1 MSKPSSTAGN
11 ACVECGIPDPCLM
24 DVITDFPENK
34 EHHVWSREGA
44 VHFDLLDE
52 GEGCDGTIT
61 IKSKCDKSG
70 CPEAW
75 LEEHKDGTSHSLTSD
90 GKPNKVKLYHGGE
103 KNGLSIL
110 EAFGSPWEYLSSIT
124 QPGDVFDEPAHYTVV
139 ANGCY
144 ECGRYVEIDVYP
156 TIEIRFTVGLSYD
169 LISSKRERT
178 IKERRDE
185 QIKSRQAMD
194 NTQPKNKNK
203 LRDGWTYKTDQ
214 FEFMNKSA
222 LNVDFGLKI
231 CNVEYSHKY
240 AEEIKKLRKTKALEQ
255 LNRADRLVDNLNTYF
270 APDPESRNKT
280 REYSVFSFN
289 AEPLKIGV
297 SYAYQYTDVKEG
309 PCHYF
314 GLYGKPFLEAK
325 LKFDIIQFICA
336 YCKID
341 SLVGRCRA
349 YLKKHGTSV
358 ECYIEVAPGVNLNI
372 GAAYSKK
379 DDKWTFKVLKENQ
392 LYLGVKG
399 VVSATFEAEVFVVEL
414 KAEAEG
420 TIGATAGFALDEH
433 DNGMDLVL
441 YHDGIKGTFKFTA
454 DVNYQEGEQ
463 DKKNDFPKQKNA
475 AEKEW
480 QLCSPLKTEDSPLR
494 INLYGQER
502 AMSRPTLT
510 PPTHFE
516 PWAMGS
522 NPNWNKN
529 DEDKTGYNGIPQN

>member
-1 MSKPSSTAGN
+1 MSKPSSTAGK

-24 DVITDFPENK
+24 DVITDFPENE
-34 EHHVWSREGA
+34 EHHVWSKEGI
-44 VHFDLLDE
+44 VHFELLDE

-61 IKSKCDKSG
+61 IESKCDKSG

-75 LEEHKDGTSHSLTSD
+75 LEEHKEGTYESLSSD
-90 GKPNKVKLYHGGE
+90 GKPNKVTLYYGGE
-103 KNGLSIL
+103 KKGLSVVDS
-110 EAFGSPWEYLSSIT
+110 FRSPWEYLSSIT
-124 QPGDVFDEPAHYTVV
+124 HPGDMFDEPAHYAVV
-139 ANGCY
+139 VNGCY

-169 LISSKRERT
+169 LISSQRERT

-203 LRDGWTYKTDQ
+203 LRDGWKYKTAQ
-214 FEFMNKSA
+214 FELMNKTA

-231 CNVEYSHKY
+231 CNVEFTHEYE
-240 AEEIKKLRKTKALEQ
+240 EEIKKLRRTKALEQ
-255 LNRADRLVDNLNTYF
+255 LNRADQLVDNLNAYF
-270 APDPESRNKT
+270 APDPESGNKT

-297 SYAYQYTDVKEG
+297 SYAYQYTDIKEG

-325 LKFDIIQFICA
+325 LRFDIIQFICA

-341 SLVGRCRA
+341 TLVGKCRD
-349 YLKKHGTSV
+349 YLKRHGTSV

-379 DDKWTFKVLKENQ
+379 DDKWAFKILTENQ
-392 LYLGVKG
+392 LYLGIKG

-414 KAEAEG
+414 RSEAKA
-420 TIGATAGFALDEH
+420 TIDAAAGFALDEH
-433 DNGMDLVL
+433 DNGLDLVL
-441 YHDGIKGTFKFTA
+441 YHDGIKGTFKFSA
-454 DVNYQEGEQ
+454 DIGTG
-463 DKKNDFPKQKNA
+463 DKDSKNTSQPETKNNI
-475 AEKEW
+475 EDEW
-480 QLCSPLKTEDSPLR
+480 QLSSPLKTEDSPLR
-494 INLYGQER
+494 VNLYGKER
-502 AMSRPTLT
+502 VIPRPAIT
-510 PPTHFE
+510 PPAHFE

-529 DEDKTGYNGIPQN
+529 DEDKTGYNGISQI